1 MDIALSHQAFHEL
14 WKHFGPG
21 SKPLALNVQPQ
32 GVLLDERRAAEARAW
47 EELREIG
54 IDDRDRSDDLRG
66 ALLPLH
72 QYHHAFDLTY
82 RHRDGGQD
90 RRRSGLVAVEQCGA
104 TLAVRDA
111 ERVRITARRPD
122 GMIRALLDV
131 LPELTAGPGK
141 GVSLRSADLDQVA
154 AEAGTSN
161 RAMQEGLVRRGVRR
175 EDVRALV
182 GMAGQRRVAF
192 AQFGASVVD
201 GVGRRRR
208 AATVTSCFA
217 TAQGWYLMEESTRGS
232 QPWTTFA
239 PVDKPR
245 MESRIQDLL
254 KTVPR
259 DCPGTVSAGSPLAA
273 NPGPGP
279 PYWPWTATSG

>member
-14 WKHFGPG
+14 WKHFGLG
-21 SKPLALNVQPQ
+21 SKPLVLNVQPQ

-47 EELREIG
+47 DELREIG

-72 QYHHAFDLTY
+72 QFHHAFDLTY
-82 RHRDGGQD
+82 RYLDAGQGRRKTGLAAAD
-90 RRRSGLVAVEQCGA
+90 RHNA
-104 TLAVRDA
+104 TLAVREADH
-111 ERVRITARRPD
+111 VRIAATRPD
-122 GMIRALLDV
+122 GTIRALLDV

-161 RAMQEGLVRRGVRR
+161 RAVQEGLVRRGVRR

-182 GMAGQRRVAF
+182 EMAGQQRVAF
-192 AQFGASVVD
+192 AQFGAAVVD
-201 GVGRRRR
+201 AAGHRRR
-208 AATVTSCFA
+208 AATVTNCFA
-217 TAQGWYLMEESTRGS
+217 TAQGWYFMEESARGS
-232 QPWTTFA
+232 EPWTTFA
-239 PVDKPR
+239 PVDAPR
-245 MESRIQDLL
+245 MGARIQDLL

-259 DCPGTVSAGSPLAA
+259 D
-273 NPGPGP
+273 
-279 PYWPWTATSG
+279 